1 MHCELP
7 IRRIGSV
14 LVLAVALT
22 IAMTPV
28 APTARAQD
36 SSNDLLTIAKSA
48 LFGGLVGLVLGGV
61 TALVVDSDKRDD
73 SVRWGIVLG
82 TFGGFAYGV
91 YSVTTGQEDDDF
103 FGSLRDES
111 AQPFQRP
118 LPGAELHHRF
128 AGLEQSGA
136 QVAAVR
142 VDPFRTTSPELT
154 PIAWNSSE

>member
-1 MHCELP
+1 MHSELP
-7 IRRIGSV
+7 IRRIGSA

-36 SSNDLLTIAKSA
+36 SSNDLLTIAKSS

-91 YSVTTGQEDDDF
+91 YSVTTGQDDDDF
-103 FGSLRDES
+103 FGSLGDES

-118 LPGAELHHRF
+118 LPGVEGHDRF
-128 AGLEQSGA
+128 ADLEQCGA
-136 QVAAVR
+136 QVAVR